1 VSPYEPN
8 GGSVLKKLTKP
19 EDDPFW
25 IAADAGLYAGPPP
38 VYTPGP
44 TKGLSMGQKGH
55 QFSTFAGV
63 FTPSILTILGV
74 IMFLRAGYVVG
85 EAGIVNA
92 ILILLAAE
100 AISVLTAIS
109 MSAIATNTPVA
120 GGGAYFLISRAL
132 GPQFG
137 GAIGLALFLAQA
149 LSVPFYILG
158 FTNSVVASFPGLT
171 DGFLPIALGTAAV
184 LFLINLVSAGAAIR
198 VQYLVMTLLGL
209 SIVAF
214 LGGALVLFDPT
225 VFQANLGA
233 AYTKPTIGFW
243 VVFAI
248 YFPAVTGILAGVNMS
263 GDLKNPARS
272 LVRGTMAAIAVGFVI
287 YLAEIIL
294 CGGSQRRAD
303 LQTQPFEMLR
313 NNALWGTGFLVL
325 TGAFAAMI
333 SSAFG
338 SFLGAPR
345 VLQALARDR
354 IFPILGIFAR
364 GSKDKDEPRLGLVLT
379 LVLTFAVI
387 LLLGGGDS
395 MASFDLIAAIVTMFF
410 LCTYGMINLAAFVE
424 SFGANPSFR
433 PRFRFYHWTTS
444 LLGAVMCLAV
454 MVLIDAFAAF
464 VAVLVIAGAYVYLSR
479 RVFRSAFGD
488 ARRGFQYA
496 LAVRTLQKLRG
507 MTPHPKNWRPTF
519 LVMAGNT
526 QTHMTLIKYAA
537 WMEGGRGLVTAA
549 QVLSGD
555 LQTFAARVESLRSA
569 MDAFLRSNELAVF
582 PEVVFAED
590 MDEGIRALAQA
601 HSIGPLKP
609 NTVLFGWPRSE
620 ERAEAMFRHVRS
632 IAALGKS
639 IVVVVDKGLPSR
651 DGNERRI
658 DIWWR
663 GQENGSLMATLAHL
677 LAQNW
682 EWRDSRIRVLRAI
695 RDPAGRESSRQALGR
710 LIEAARIRAEPHVIV
725 SAEPFSHILQ
735 GHSAGTDAVFLGLQ
749 LAESESSAHTY
760 GRLNA
765 LLDHLPTTILVHSSG
780 EADVFA

>member
-1 VSPYEPN
+1 M
-8 GGSVLKKLTKP
+8 
-19 EDDPFW
+19 DR
-25 IAADAGLYAGPPP
+25 
-38 VYTPGP
+38 
-44 TKGLSMGQKGH
+44 KGN

-63 FTPSILTILGV
+63 FTPSILTILGA

-85 EAGIVNA
+85 EAGIINT
-92 ILILLAAE
+92 ILILCAAE
-100 AISVLTAIS
+100 VISLLTAIS

-149 LSVPFYILG
+149 LSVPFYILA
-158 FTNSVVASFPGLT
+158 FTNSVVVRFPGLGT
-171 DGFLPIALGTAAV
+171 WFVAIALGTSAV
-184 LFLINLVSAGAAIR
+184 LFIVNLISSGLAIR
-198 VQYLVMTLLGL
+198 VQYLVMTLLVL

-214 LGGALVLFDPT
+214 LGGAIALFDPAML
-225 VFQANLGA
+225 QANAGA
-233 AYTKPTIGFW
+233 AYTKPSINFW

-263 GDLKNPARS
+263 GDLKDPARS
-272 LVRGTMAAIAVGFVI
+272 LVRGTMAAIAVGFVV

-294 CGGSQRRAD
+294 CGGSQQRAD
-303 LQTQPFEMLR
+303 LLAQPFEMLME
-313 NNALWGTGFLVL
+313 NALLGTGFLVL
-325 TGAFAAMI
+325 AGAFAAMI

-345 VLQALARDR
+345 VLQALARDQ
-354 IFPILGIFAR
+354 IFPILGVFGR
-364 GSKDKDEPRLGLVLT
+364 GSKEKDEPRLGLALT
-379 LVLTFAVI
+379 LVVTFAVI
-387 LLLGGGDS
+387 ILLGGGDS
-395 MASFDLIAAIVTMFF
+395 MASFDMIAAIVTMFF

-444 LLGAVMCLAV
+444 LLGAIMCMAV
-454 MVLIDAFAAF
+454 MLLIDAIAALI
-464 VAVLVIAGAYVYLSR
+464 AVLVIAGMYVYLSR

-526 QTHMTLIKYAA
+526 QTHMTLIKYAV

-549 QVLSGD
+549 QVISGD
-555 LQTFAARVESLRSA
+555 LETFGARVESLRSA
-569 MDAFLRSNELAVF
+569 MESFLQDNALAVF
-582 PEVVFAED
+582 PEVVFAENV
-590 MDEGIRALAQA
+590 DEGIRTLAQA

-620 ERAEAMFRHVRS
+620 ERAEVMVRHVWN
-632 IAALGKS
+632 IVKLGKS
-639 IVVVVDKGLPSR
+639 VVVVVDRGLPVEHPR
-651 DGNERRI
+651 QKRI

-663 GQENGSLMATLAHL
+663 GQQNGSLMATLAHL
-677 LAQNW
+677 LMQNW
-682 EWRDSRIRVLRAI
+682 EWRDSRIRVMRVI
-695 RDPAGRESSRQALGR
+695 RDDAGRASSREAVHK
-710 LIEAARIRAEPHVIV
+710 LIDAARIHATRRVIV
-725 SAEPFSHILQ
+725 STEPFADVFRS
-735 GHSAGTDAVFLGLQ
+735 HSAKADVVFLGMNPI
-749 LAESESSAHTY
+749 EGETETDFYRRH
-760 GRLNA
+760 ND
-765 LLDHLPTTILVHSSG
+765 LLKDMPTTILVHSSG
-780 EADVFA
+780 EADLFA